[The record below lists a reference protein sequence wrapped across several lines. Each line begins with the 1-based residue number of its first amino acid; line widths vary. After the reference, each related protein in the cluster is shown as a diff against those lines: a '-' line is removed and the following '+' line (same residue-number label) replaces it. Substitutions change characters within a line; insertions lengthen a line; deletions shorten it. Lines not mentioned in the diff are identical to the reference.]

1 MRPVIH
7 RLPILGSATLACCLA
22 VTTYAVPVAV
32 ASTKKPSSAVKKSAT
47 KSKVATKAA
56 TKASTKQLAPN
67 GRPPKPAGPF
77 LWDTQSSDSALPSVT
92 SFEAATTQIVPNN
105 KLFELLII
113 GSDARPNEN
122 FQRTRGDSLH
132 ILVWNPAFNKGT
144 IVGIPRDS
152 FVTLKPS
159 GKKGKINSA
168 LAAGGPQAML
178 DTVNDLT
185 GLGISNYV
193 VTGFSGLQNMVDDI
207 GGVNVLVDP
216 GMKDVYSG
224 AMFQKGWFAMNGQA
238 ALAFNRNRKTLANGD
253 FTRSAN
259 QGRFLLAS
267 LAKMR
272 EEESDVPT
280 LVKWVGSF
288 RKNAASNI
296 KPTDLL
302 VLAQMARSIDPS
314 DVKNI
319 VLGGTGGRIGVEDVV
334 KLAPSYAGLFIDI
347 GRDGVN
353 DGR

>member
-7 RLPILGSATLACCLA
+7 RLPIIGSATLACCLA
-22 VTTYAVPVAV
+22 VTTYAVPTAV
-32 ASTKKPSSAVKKSAT
+32 ASTKKPSSTAKRSTT
-47 KSKVATKAA
+47 KSKVA

-77 LWDTQSSDSALPSVT
+77 LWGTQSSDSSLPSVS

-105 KLFELLII
+105 KLFKLLII

-132 ILVWNPAFNKGT
+132 VLVWNPAFNKGT

-152 FVTLKPS
+152 YVTLKPS
-159 GKKGKINSA
+159 GKKGKINGA
-168 LAAGGPQAML
+168 LVAGGPQAML

-207 GGVNVLVDP
+207 GGVNVLIDP
-216 GMKDVYSG
+216 AMKDVYSG
-224 AMFQKGWFAMNGQA
+224 AMFQKGWFAMNGKA
-238 ALAFNRNRKTLANGD
+238 ALAYNRNRKTLASGD

-259 QGRFLLAS
+259 QGKFLLAA

-272 EEESDVPT
+272 EEVSDVPG

-288 RKNAASNI
+288 RRNAASNV

-319 VLGGTGGRIGVEDVV
+319 VLGGTGSRVGGEDVV
-334 KLAPSYAGLFIDI
+334 KLAPSYSGLFVDI